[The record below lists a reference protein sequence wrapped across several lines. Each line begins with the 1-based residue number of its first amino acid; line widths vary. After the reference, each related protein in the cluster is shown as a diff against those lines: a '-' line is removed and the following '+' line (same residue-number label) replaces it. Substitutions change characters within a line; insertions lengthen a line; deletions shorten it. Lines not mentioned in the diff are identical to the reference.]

1 MSWLSFANDI
11 GMSVGGDSMKFL
23 HRVLTSALGESQARE
38 ILDRLTRAER
48 KSAFQLPPNAD
59 PRTLAMLMLHERPQ
73 TIALLLAH
81 IPHETCAN
89 LLAFLPEEL
98 AADALYRFSTLDV
111 VAPAAVTE
119 LRDML
124 DELMSNTATG
134 GRRVGNLGGAK
145 QTADIL
151 NHLQTG
157 MSDMVLSAIDA
168 RDAQTAEK
176 IRENLFTFVD
186 LGKLPDRSLQI
197 LLREVPS
204 DRLAPALRLVDE
216 GAAGTVLPEP
226 LGAASR
232 SPQGG
237 TAQRAADAPL
247 RRAGRAKRSGGS
259 RPQAGRRRPDRDQ
272 RHRGNDLM
280 VYPLIQLGSLPTSSN
295 TGPGSAALPNA
306 DSWSDAMAEAS
317 PENETSYETS
327 YDTNNSTSYNS
338 GYDSE
343 QQHELQFG
351 QPGFTRRT
359 AAARSPRRG
368 ADAETTPTARRRP
381 SATARTPPAMT

>member
-1 MSWLSFANDI
+1 MSEATKQLPPPTLTGPERAAMVLRELGEETAAAVLRAMDDTAVNRISTAMTTLKSVPVTLRDDIMVSFANDI

-157 MSDMVLSAIDA
+157 MSDMVLSAIDT

-197 LLREVPS
+197 LLREVPG

-216 GAAGTVLPEP
+216 GLRARFFQNLSARQVEVLKEE
-226 LGAASR
+226 L
-232 SPQGG
+232 
-237 TAQRAADAPL
+237 
-247 RRAGRAKRSGGS
+247 RSG
-259 RPQAGRRRPDRDQ
+259 PPMRR
-272 RHRGNDLM
+272 
-280 VYPLIQLGSLPTSSN
+280 
-295 TGPGSAALPNA
+295 
-306 DSWSDAMAEAS
+306 SDALAAQGEVVEVALRLAAEGRIAI
-317 PENETSYETS
+317 N
-327 YDTNNSTSYNS
+327 
-338 GYDSE
+338 
-343 QQHELQFG
+343 
-351 QPGFTRRT
+351 
-359 AAARSPRRG
+359 
-368 ADAETTPTARRRP
+368 
-381 SATARTPPAMT
+381 ATEEMI